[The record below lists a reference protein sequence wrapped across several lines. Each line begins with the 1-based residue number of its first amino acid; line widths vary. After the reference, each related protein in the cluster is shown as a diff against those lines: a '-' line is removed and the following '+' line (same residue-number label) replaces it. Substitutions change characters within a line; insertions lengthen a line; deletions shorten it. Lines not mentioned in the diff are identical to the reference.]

1 MTEQQNVDLKTY
13 RIVETKLYGEIT
25 KICRRYSNE
34 LSLISMLGILDV
46 IKDEMVDLDKRN
58 RALTNRQDRPAVTKS
73 GIPIDKSQLESIG

>member
-1 MTEQQNVDLKTY
+1 MTEPNVDLKSY

-25 KICRRYSNE
+25 KMCRRYSNE

-58 RALTNRQDRPAVTKS
+58 RLLTNRQDRPAVTKS
-73 GIPIDKSQLESIG
+73 GVPIDKSQLESIG